1 MRVSLMTIPMIL
13 AIVALLYVVF
23 RSLLRTWIEHRVRMT
38 ILERAEQNPEML
50 KLVEESQ
57 SSRNIPTHGQHRP
70 GADPAITGL
79 ILGLMGFVFVLI
91 NGLLGRTQWAV
102 GAYFG
107 GVACVVVGFVL
118 AAVGLLARVLDS
130 TSSGARKK
138 E

>member
-13 AIVALLYVVF
+13 ASVALFYVVF

-50 KLVEESQ
+50 KLVEEST
-57 SSRNIPTHGQHRP
+57 SSRNIPSLGHRSRN
-70 GADPAITGL
+70 ADLAITGL
-79 ILGLMGFVFVLI
+79 ILGLMGFFFVLI
-91 NGLLGRTQWAV
+91 NGLLGRTHWAV

-118 AAVGLLARVLDS
+118 AAVGLLARFLDS
-130 TSSGARKK
+130 TSSGARRK

>member
-57 SSRNIPTHGQHRP
+57 SSRNIPAHGHRGQ

-79 ILGLMGFVFVLI
+79 ILGLMGFFFVLI

-107 GVACVVVGFVL
+107 GVACVVVGFIL
-118 AAVGLLARVLDS
+118 AAVGLLARFLDGNPLG
-130 TSSGARKK
+130 TRKK